1 VEFRL
6 TDNGVANL
14 GACVLVNQEPEVHEL
29 NAPRLDFRAF
39 FIRDWPYIAMLGLA
53 ILGVAL
59 ASVVRES
66 MTTYWEILVPFFA
79 AVCVFARWRDSQHQ
93 KMLGRLIWIEVLHW
107 GAVIIAM
114 NLVFVTDV
122 SQIMNA
128 NATAL
133 MVMTLLALGTFT
145 AGAQIG
151 AWRICVVGVVLALG
165 VPLVAW
171 LQRAALLITLVGI
184 VLVAVAAMFYLHR
197 LHEAQ
202 KDA

>member
-1 VEFRL
+1 M
-6 TDNGVANL
+6 
-14 GACVLVNQEPEVHEL
+14 VNHEPEAHEPI
-29 NAPRLDFRAF
+29 APRFDLRAF
-39 FIRDWPYIAMLGLA
+39 FIRDWPYIAMLSLA
-53 ILGVAL
+53 IFGVAL
-59 ASVVRES
+59 SSVLRES

-93 KMLGRLIWIEVLHW
+93 ALLGRLIRIEIFHW

-122 SQIMNA
+122 SEIMNA
-128 NATAL
+128 NAAAL

-151 AWRICVVGVVLALG
+151 AWRICVVGIVLALG

-184 VLVAVAAMFYLHR
+184 VLVAFAAMFYLHHI
-197 LHEAQ
+197 HEVNKGATQ
-202 KDA
+202 I

>member
-1 VEFRL
+1 M
-6 TDNGVANL
+6 
-14 GACVLVNQEPEVHEL
+14 VNQEPEMHEL
-29 NAPRLDFRAF
+29 NGPRLDFRAF

-53 ILGVAL
+53 IFGVAL

-93 KMLGRLIWIEVLHW
+93 KMLGRLIRIEALHW

-151 AWRICVVGVVLALG
+151 AWRICVVGVVLGLG

-171 LQRAALLITLVGI
+171 LQRAALLITLVGV
-184 VLVAVAAMFYLHR
+184 VLVAVAAMFYLHH
-197 LHEAQ
+197 LHEAR

>member
-1 VEFRL
+1 M
-6 TDNGVANL
+6 
-14 GACVLVNQEPEVHEL
+14 VNQEPEVHEL